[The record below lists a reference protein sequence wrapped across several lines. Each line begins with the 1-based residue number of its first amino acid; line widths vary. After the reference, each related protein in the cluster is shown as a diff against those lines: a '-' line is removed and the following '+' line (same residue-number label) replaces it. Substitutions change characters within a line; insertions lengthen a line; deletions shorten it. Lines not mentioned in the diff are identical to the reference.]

1 VTSTSG
7 LGSITIYSRNVRMNT
22 RKLTYAAAIAASTL
36 VLAVSACGGGGDD
49 DPLAAAPDNVRMT
62 WFGITNWHY
71 QIGDLGVMLDGEVSF
86 PANAPVPAM
95 VTKASAALQKHGTV
109 DVLLVGHVHPDH
121 SVSMPEWGKQTGKHI
136 YAPQPVCDK
145 VVAYGL
151 PATQC
156 TGINGG
162 ETFKL
167 NDYVTMRV
175 VRWVHSVNCGVFDN
189 GTDGLNGGGPSTYG
203 FLFTV
208 QTKTKLLTWFVH
220 DSGAGGAELVTDRV
234 VAGVDYGAPLSN
246 LAAAM
251 KDAKLDKFEL
261 WVPGPE
267 SRTISQARVIVPA
280 FSPKYFI
287 PHHIDE
293 RPSSTGP
300 FNLLTGPQ
308 YLYLKTDFPKL
319 TAFLSVNNI
328 AEFIPVGYMDAWT
341 YDATGVT
348 AVDNAD
354 TKALLG
360 LPATGPGPMPLGL
373 NPRAGTGTLECP
385 ED

>member
-1 VTSTSG
+1 MRTAQ
-7 LGSITIYSRNVRMNT
+7 
-22 RKLTYAAAIAASTL
+22 KFTYAAIATAAALSIGL
-36 VLAVSACGGGGDD
+36 SACGGGGDD
-49 DPLAAAPDNVRMT
+49 SPNPLAAAPDNVRMT

-71 QIGDLGVMLDGEVSF
+71 QIGTLGVMLDGEVSF
-86 PANAPVPAM
+86 PANKPVPDM
-95 VTKASAALQKHGTV
+95 VTKAYTALQKHGTV
-109 DVLLVGHVHPDH
+109 DILLVGHVHPDH
-121 SVSMPEWGKQTGKHI
+121 SISMPEWGKQTGKHI
-136 YAPQPVCDK
+136 YAPKPVCDAS
-145 VVAYGL
+145 VTYGL
-151 PATQC
+151 PASQC
-156 TGINGG
+156 TAINGG

-167 NDYVTMRV
+167 DQFTTMRV
-175 VRWVHSVNCGVFDN
+175 VRWVHSVNCGVFDT

-208 QTKTKLLTWFVH
+208 QTKKKLLTWFVH
-220 DSGAGGAELVTDRV
+220 DSGAGGQELVTNRV
-234 VAGVDYGAPLSN
+234 AGGVDYGAPLSN

-251 KDAKLDKFEL
+251 KDASLDSFEL

-267 SRTISQARVIVPA
+267 SRTIQQARVIVPA

-308 YLYLKTDFPKL
+308 YLYLKTDFPLL
-319 TAFLSVNNI
+319 TAFLATNKV
-328 AEFIPVGYMDAWT
+328 AEFVPVGYMDAWT
-341 YDATGVT
+341 YDATGV
-348 AVDNAD
+348 AAIDNAD

-360 LPATGPGPMPLGL
+360 LPASGPGPMALGL

-385 ED
+385 GD